1 MEFLQHYGILLHTGI
16 SESTLNKHWQNMIFV
31 TVLWRNLSGYM
42 F

>member
-1 MEFLQHYGILLHTGI
+1 MNFLWRYGILPLPGI

-31 TVLWRNLSGYM
+31 TVLGRELSGYM